1 MKRKG
6 CLMSILVGGL
16 ILSALLFFSFS
27 FLGRYGDKNPEAM
40 PDEQVEQYVRDRIPL
55 GSPKSVVQEF
65 IESEKEE
72 WPYYS
77 TPKGNFDSYYTLQY
91 AKGTYELWIGGFNYC
106 QVFVYLDKNDRV
118 SGIKLRRW
126 VGPWP

>member
-1 MKRKG
+1 MKLSG
-6 CLMSILVGGL
+6 CLITLVVVCL
-16 ILSALLFFSFS
+16 ITAVFLYFGFS
-27 FLGRYGDKNPEAM
+27 FLSRYGDKNPKAM
-40 PDEQVEQYVRDRIPL
+40 PDEQVEQYVRDRIPI
-55 GSPKSVVQEF
+55 GSPKSVVEEF
-65 IESEKEE
+65 IESEKED

-106 QVFVYLDKNDRV
+106 RVFVYFDKNDRV
-118 SGIKLRRW
+118 SEIKLRRW